1 MRKTLF
7 EVLIIVSMKFKSAFA
22 SIVVFGIAF
31 AASAQL
37 ITLKGGTVHIGN
49 GKVLENAV
57 VSFNNGTITI
67 VESNPQFKTDETLGQ
82 IIDCK
87 GKHIYPSLIAMNTY
101 LGLSEVES
109 VRASNDH
116 YETGS
121 FNPNVRSIIAYNTDS
136 KVIGTVRSNGVLYA
150 QIAPHGGRVSGS
162 SSVVKLD
169 GWNWEDAAEKQD
181 DGVWISW
188 PQMYNRKGWWANP
201 QGIELNKDYDKQ
213 IQELKD
219 FFREAASYHYAEK
232 HDKKNLRFEAMRG
245 LFEKEKNVFVR
256 ASHVKEMQHAIA
268 FSEEL
273 QVKLVLVGAEDSW
286 RIADELASKK
296 IPVVLNRLHELP
308 MNDDDDV
315 NSIYKTPTILQ
326 KAGVVFALSMPGF
339 WQVRNL
345 PFVAGSAAA
354 YGLDKEAALQ
364 SITATPAAILSL
376 NNVGTIAV
384 GNKASLFVSKGDVL
398 DMRTSIITKAFL
410 NGKEIDLSNKQTELQ
425 DKYKHKYGVK

>member
-1 MRKTLF
+1 
-7 EVLIIVSMKFKSAFA
+7 
-22 SIVVFGIAF
+22 
-31 AASAQL
+31 
-37 ITLKGGTVHIGN
+37 
-49 GKVLENAV
+49 
-57 VSFNNGTITI
+57 
-67 VESNPQFKTDETLGQ
+67 
-82 IIDCK
+82 
-87 GKHIYPSLIAMNTY
+87 
-101 LGLSEVES
+101 
-109 VRASNDH
+109 
-116 YETGS
+116 
-121 FNPNVRSIIAYNTDS
+121 
-136 KVIGTVRSNGVLYA
+136 
-150 QIAPHGGRVSGS
+150 
-162 SSVVKLD
+162 
-169 GWNWEDAAEKQD
+169 
-181 DGVWISW
+181 
-188 PQMYNRKGWWANP
+188 
-201 QGIELNKDYDKQ
+201 
-213 IQELKD
+213 
-219 FFREAASYHYAEK
+219 
-232 HDKKNLRFEAMRG
+232 MRG
-245 LFEKEKNVFVR
+245 VFEKEKNVFVR

-364 SITATPAAILSL
+364 SITATPAAIIGL
-376 NNVGTIAV
+376 NNIGTIAV